1 MENSLINE
9 FDLLESTK
17 DKKQK
22 PHLKKDKMEKKG
34 TMLAITLFFTLFTIA
49 TFSGIILWQTYQS
62 KQEEKNRV
70 PENKNQQPD
79 TIVIA
84 R

>member
-9 FDLLESTK
+9 LDVAESTK
-17 DKKQK
+17 GHQQT
-22 PHLKKDKMEKKG
+22 PHLKNDKMEKKG

-49 TFSGIILWQTYQS
+49 TFSGIIMWQTYQS
-62 KQEEKNRV
+62 KQEEKSKQ

>member
-9 FDLLESTK
+9 LDAPESTK
-17 DKKQK
+17 DKRQT
-22 PHLKKDKMEKKG
+22 PHLNNNKMEKKS
-34 TMLAITLFFTLFTIA
+34 TMIAITLFFTLFTIA
-49 TFSGIILWQTYQS
+49 TFSGIIIWQTYQS
-62 KQEEKNRV
+62 KQEEKSKE
-70 PENKNQQPD
+70 PESKNQQPD